1 MQDAVMQK
9 QERAPRLVLT
19 EGYYTLYGDWTT
31 AYLKQWLD
39 LQPSLALNQSNLSQP
54 KKIKLLTGAMD
65 SNGAMAFI
73 RIFGDQPNH
82 WPTGLSATN
91 QQLLRLVLQERE
103 THIPEVQRLNWLADI
118 GLRFTGLGGH
128 ATQLLEFIGKL
139 FGALLNLLFNPRR
152 FKVKLW
158 LDVIQRD
165 GLHAVPIITLLSFLL
180 GAVIAWQGGLQLKTY
195 GANVFIV
202 ELVALTHLRELGPL
216 ITAIL
221 VAGRSGSA
229 YAAQLATMNINQETL
244 ALRSLGQN
252 PFDWLILPKLLGLLI
267 ALPLLTLLAD
277 ISGLVGGS
285 LVAHLQLEIS
295 PTLFWQ
301 RLSQEVS
308 VAHLFIGLVKAPIFA
323 IIIVSV
329 GCLQGMLASGG
340 ADAVGVRTTRS
351 VVQSIFLV
359 IIIDAIFSVI
369 FSDVGW

>member
-1 MQDAVMQK
+1 MQDAVMQE
-9 QERAPRLVLT
+9 QPPRLIAA
-19 EGYYTLYGDWTT
+19 EGHYTLYGDWTT

-39 LQPSLALNQSNLSQP
+39 LQPSLALNQSNL
-54 KKIKLLTGAMD
+54 KLLTGAMD

-73 RIFGDQPNH
+73 RIFGDQPSD
-82 WPTGLSATN
+82 WPHGLSTTN

-103 THIPEVQRLNWLADI
+103 TNIPEVTRLNWLTDI
-118 GLRFTGLGGH
+118 GLRFTGLGGQ

-139 FGALLNLLFNPRR
+139 FGALLNLVFNPRR

-340 ADAVGVRTTRS
+340 ADAVGIRTTRS

-359 IIIDAIFSVI
+359 IIIDAIFSII

>member
-1 MQDAVMQK
+1 MQEQGENP
-9 QERAPRLVLT
+9 QLILV
-19 EGYYTLYGDWTT
+19 EGHYTLYGDWTT
-31 AYLKQWLD
+31 AYLKQWLN
-39 LQPSLALNQSNLSQP
+39 LQPSLILKKQNL
-54 KKIKLLTGAMD
+54 KLRTGTMD
-65 SNGAMAFI
+65 SNGAMVFL
-73 RIFGDQPNH
+73 RIFGDEPNL
-82 WPTGLSATN
+82 WPKGLTTTQN
-91 QQLLRLVLQERE
+91 KLLHLVLQERE
-103 THIPEVQRLNWLADI
+103 VLIPEQKKLNWLADI
-118 GLRFTGLGGH
+118 GFRVSHLGEHSKQFLDFVGQLFT
-128 ATQLLEFIGKL
+128 AL
-139 FGALLNLLFNPRR
+139 FSLICNPRR
-152 FKVKLW
+152 FKPKL
-158 LDVIQRD
+158 LFDVIQRD
-165 GLHAVPIITLLSFLL
+165 GLHAVPIIALLSFLL
-180 GAVIAWQGGLQLKTY
+180 GAVVAWQGGLQLKTY

-229 YAAQLATMNINQETL
+229 YAAQLATMNINQEIL

-301 RLSQEVS
+301 RLSQEVN
-308 VAHLFIGLVKAPIFA
+308 VAHFYIGLIKAPVFA
-323 IIIVSV
+323 FFIVSV
-329 GCLQGMLASGG
+329 GCMQGMLASGG

-351 VVQSIFLV
+351 VVQAIFLV

-369 FSDVGW
+369 FSDIGW

>member
-1 MQDAVMQK
+1 MQEQG
-9 QERAPRLVLT
+9 QAPSLT
-19 EGYYTLYGDWTT
+19 LAGNYYTLYGDWTT

-39 LQPSLALNQSNLSQP
+39 LQPTLTAHQKNLH
-54 KKIKLLTGAMD
+54 LLSGAMD
-65 SNGAMAFI
+65 TNGAMAFL
-73 RIFGDQPNH
+73 RIFGEQPAN
-82 WPTGLSATN
+82 WPNGLTN
-91 QQLLRLVLQERE
+91 THKQLLRLVLKERE
-103 THIPEVQRLNWLADI
+103 TAIPEVKKLNWLADI
-118 GLRFTGLGGH
+118 GLRVSRISGH
-128 ATQLLEFIGKL
+128 AKQLLDFIGQL
-139 FGALLNLLFNPRR
+139 FTALFTLACNPRR
-152 FKVKLW
+152 FKIKLL

-165 GLHAVPIITLLSFLL
+165 GLHAVPIIALLSFLL
-180 GAVIAWQGGLQLKTY
+180 GAVVAWQGGLQLETY

-229 YAAQLATMNINQETL
+229 YAAQLATMNINQEIL

-252 PFDWLILPKLLGLLI
+252 PFDWLILPKLLGLLV

-277 ISGLVGGS
+277 FTGLLGGS
-285 LVAHLQLEIS
+285 LVAQMQLDIS

-301 RLSQEVS
+301 RLSQEVNI
-308 VAHLFIGLVKAPIFA
+308 AHFYIGLVKAPVFA

-329 GCLQGMLASGG
+329 GCMQGMLASGG

-359 IIIDAIFSVI
+359 IVIDAIFSVT

>member
-1 MQDAVMQK
+1 MHDRVR
-9 QERAPRLVLT
+9 QEQGQPPRLLLA
-19 EGYYTLYGDWTT
+19 EGHYTLYGDWTT

-39 LQPSLALNQSNLSQP
+39 LQPTL
-54 KKIKLLTGAMD
+54 IKPPSTDLQLLTDAMD

-73 RIFGDQPNH
+73 RIFGEQQSH
-82 WPTGLSATN
+82 WPQGLTAA
-91 QQLLRLVLQERE
+91 QKQLLHLVLQQRE
-103 THIPEVQRLNWLADI
+103 TDIPDIKKPNWLADI
-118 GLRFTGLGGH
+118 GLRFTRLGGY
-128 ATQLLEFIGKL
+128 AQQLLAFIGQL
-139 FGALLNLLFNPRR
+139 FTALFTLLHNPRR
-152 FKVKLW
+152 FKLKLF

-165 GLHAVPIITLLSFLL
+165 GLHAVPLIALLSFLL

-229 YAAQLATMNINQETL
+229 YAAQLATMNINQEIL

-252 PFDWLILPKLLGLLI
+252 PFDWLVLPKLLGLLV

-285 LVAHLQLEIS
+285 LVAQLQLEIN

-308 VAHLFIGLVKAPIFA
+308 VAHFFIGLIKAPIFA
-323 IIIVSV
+323 LVIVSV
-329 GCLQGMLASGG
+329 GCMQGMLASGG

-351 VVQSIFLV
+351 VVQGVFLV

-369 FSDVGW
+369 FSDVS

>member
-1 MQDAVMQK
+1 MQAKGQV
-9 QERAPRLVLT
+9 PGLRLTDGNYL
-19 EGYYTLYGDWTT
+19 LYGDWTT

-39 LQPSLALNQSNLSQP
+39 LQPSLAAHSH
-54 KKIKLLTGAMD
+54 KLQLVTKAMD
-65 SNGAMAFI
+65 TNGAMVFLH
-73 RIFGDQPNH
+73 IFGEQPSN
-82 WPTGLSATN
+82 WPQGLTAT
-91 QQLLRLVLQERE
+91 QKQLLHLVLQERE
-103 THIPEVQRLNWLADI
+103 THIPEPSKLNWLADI
-118 GLRFTGLGGH
+118 AVRISQIGSHG
-128 ATQLLEFIGKL
+128 TQLLNFIGQLFTALYTLLCNPGKFKFKL
-139 FGALLNLLFNPRR
+139 L
-152 FKVKLW
+152 

-165 GLHAVPIITLLSFLL
+165 GLHAVPIISLLAFLL
-180 GAVIAWQGGLQLKTY
+180 GAVVAWQGGLQLKTY

-229 YAAQLATMNINQETL
+229 YAAQLATMNINQEIL

-252 PFDWLILPKLLGLLI
+252 PFDWLILPKLLGLII

-277 ISGLVGGS
+277 LSGLLGGS

-301 RLSQEVS
+301 RLSQEVGI
-308 VAHLFIGLVKAPIFA
+308 HHFFIGMVKAPVFA

-329 GCLQGMLASGG
+329 GCMQGMLASGG

-351 VVQSIFLV
+351 VVQAIFLV
-359 IIIDAIFSVI
+359 IILDAIFSVI
-369 FSDVGW
+369 FSDAGW